1 MILPDLVIAPS
12 SKGGEGGLGVFTTR
26 VFKPDTIIEIS
37 PVIILSE
44 EDRIQVEKTKLYNYI
59 FAWGPEEKEAAV
71 GLGYISMYNHSYD
84 SNCEYEMD
92 FDSKT
97 MTIKTMKPIKKGNEL
112 FINYNGNSDDKTP
125 VWFDVLC

>member
-12 SKGGEGGLGVFTTR
+12 SRGGEGGFGVFTTR
-26 VFKPDTIIEIS
+26 EFKPDTIIEIS

-125 VWFDVLC
+125 VWFDVL